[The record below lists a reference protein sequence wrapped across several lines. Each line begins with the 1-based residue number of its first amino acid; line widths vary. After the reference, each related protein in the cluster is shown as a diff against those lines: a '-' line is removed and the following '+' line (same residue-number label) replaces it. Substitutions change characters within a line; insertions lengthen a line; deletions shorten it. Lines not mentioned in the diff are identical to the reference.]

1 MTTID
6 FYTHCANRY
15 EVAATLVAKAWSQHG
30 SARVLT
36 PDVVATDEFDRFL
49 WTWPALGFVPHCRM
63 DSRLAAE
70 TPVLIDHVLAHEGP
84 AAVLVNLHPSP
95 PPFFSRFERLLE
107 VIGADDE
114 HVAAGRERWK
124 FYKARGYEVRSHN
137 LAERA

>member
-63 DSRLAAE
+63 DDPIASE
-70 TPVLIDHVLAHEGP
+70 TPVWIDERLEHSGP
-84 AAVLVNLHPSP
+84 AAVLLNLHRDP
-95 PPFFSRFERLLE
+95 PPFFSRFERLAE
-107 VIGADDE
+107 V
-114 HVAAGRERWK
+114 VAADEANVVAGRARFR
-124 FYKARGYEVRSHN
+124 FYRERGYEMRQHDWSQ
-137 LAERA
+137 RD